1 MNLFTFSAYL
11 EMKMPVELISN
22 QSETSKELSA
32 KSTVI
37 QSIIGSK
44 INGVMNVNIVGF
56 VPV

>member
-1 MNLFTFSAYL
+1 
-11 EMKMPVELISN
+11 MKMPVELISN

-44 INGVMNVNIVGF
+44 INGVMNVNLVGF

>member
-1 MNLFTFSAYL
+1 MNLFTFSAHL

-22 QSETSKELSA
+22 QSETIKELSA